1 METLFEKYVAENY
14 ALAAFALYAASHR
27 FRESTTL
34 YPGLSLEQALLVPP
48 MVFHRKTADAFA
60 KTMRTDGLFYR
71 VLTENVQLT
80 IGLQDRLQD
89 SSERSMRTIHFG
101 ASTKILFIEKKPEFR
116 VCASIFDRPGTTFGK
131 KGSKEVK
138 QLLQAADRIGYC
150 LATTEFPLVCAALRI
165 SF

>member
-27 FRESTTL
+27 FRETTTL
-34 YPGLSLEQALLVPP
+34 YPGLSLEQALLVPA

-60 KTMRTDGLFYR
+60 KTMRTDGLFFR

-80 IGLQDRLQD
+80 VGLQDRLQD
-89 SSERSMRTIHFG
+89 SFARSTNAIHLG
-101 ASTKILFIEKKPEFR
+101 ASTKVLHIEKAPEFR
-116 VCASIFDRPGTTFGK
+116 VCASIFNRPGTTFGK
-131 KGSKEVK
+131 RASKEIK
-138 QLLQAADRIGYC
+138 QILQAADRIGYC

>member
-14 ALAAFALYAASHR
+14 ALAAFALYGASHR

-34 YPGLSLEQALLVPP
+34 SPGLSLEQALLIPA
-48 MVFHRKTADAFA
+48 MVFHQKTADAFA
-60 KTMRTDGLFYR
+60 KTQRTDGLFYR

-80 IGLQDRLQD
+80 VGLQDRMED
-89 SSERSMRTIHFG
+89 SFERSMKAIHFG
-101 ASTKILFIEKKPEFR
+101 ASTRILYIEQAAEFR
-116 VCASIFDRPGTTFGK
+116 VCASVFDRPGTTFGK
-131 KGSKEVK
+131 KASKETRHI
-138 QLLQAADRIGYC
+138 LQAADRIGFC